1 MAGEKT
7 VTYTA
12 EQTAALVEQFTSG
25 VTVEQLAET
34 FGKSTRSVIAKL
46 SREGVYKA
54 KTAAKAARVT
64 KADLVTR
71 LAEHLGVERG
81 TLESLE
87 KASHE
92 ALEVLVRE
100 TKVLYVAQ
108 DEDTQF

>member
-54 KTAAKAARVT
+54 KTVAKAARVT
-64 KADLVTR
+64 KADLVTK
-71 LAEHLGVERG
+71 LAGHLGVERT

-100 TKVLYVAQ
+100 TKVLWA
-108 DEDTQF
+108 DEEGEPRF